1 MNIHLPFFQ
10 SEKERPHLS
19 PLLAVDSQGR
29 PIKNGTETSTGD
41 EDDPM
46 LAQELPMTPGP
57 HVARG
62 TLQAI
67 RNRKKKVKER
77 NGADGNKSHA

>member
-1 MNIHLPFFQ
+1 MA
-10 SEKERPHLS
+10 

-29 PIKNGTETSTGD
+29 PVHKGTKNKD
-41 EDDPM
+41 EEEAM

-67 RNRKKKVKER
+67 RNRKKKVTIKFWCKI
-77 NGADGNKSHA
+77 NSLMILL

>member
-1 MNIHLPFFQ
+1 MA
-10 SEKERPHLS
+10 

-29 PIKNGTETSTGD
+29 PVHKETKNKD
-41 EDDPM
+41 EEDAM
-46 LAQELPMTPGP
+46 LAQQLPMTPGP

-67 RNRKKKVKER
+67 RNRKKKVTSVDWYK
-77 NGADGNKSHA
+77 NNPLISLI